1 MILMS
6 VGIANN
12 GLENLMTPKIGNN
25 VFLLIVYTLCGMLW
39 IQKSEIVFNL
49 VSEKM
54 YAVVFFISVLMFSE

>member
-54 YAVVFFISVLMFSE
+54 YAVVFFISVLLFSE